1 MAKPTINR
9 GLGKAWHDSRRKS
22 SKHVREE
29 TGAKYHDTH
38 QRYTWKNLYAHTT
51 TTAYTAKYG
60 IGEHRHCIAGRRM
73 STRTHGEHKTKKM
86 SMVVRHKSADCSA
99 RYTPFVVVKGL
110 PHPHENHS
118 SDRSRVSRALEEAL
132 GHEHLLHDLVNNE
145 TRIHVM
151 ERTCMNSQSL
161 NHRIGTCTRT
171 RAYREARAARLAQQ
185 VERDLP
191 DKVYQIKFKIRT

>member
-1 MAKPTINR
+1 MILISDLIGKFDMLKPLPQLT
-9 GLGKAWHDSRRKS
+9 
-22 SKHVREE
+22 
-29 TGAKYHDTH
+29 
-38 QRYTWKNLYAHTT
+38 QRNAASERTVTVLLDER
-51 TTAYTAKYG
+51 
-60 IGEHRHCIAGRRM
+60 I
-73 STRTHGEHKTKKM
+73 STRTHREHKTKKM
-86 SMVVRHKSADCSA
+86 SMVVRHKSADGSE

-110 PHPHENHS
+110 PHPHENHP

-132 GHEHLLHDLVNNE
+132 GNQHLLHDLVNNE